1 MEGLFDYTSPTF
13 LLSCAAGAALLGIG
27 SYILQKQSG
36 NPDNKKILRDSILG
50 VIFTLMAW
58 VSVPDT
64 MKQLSTSIFSEG
76 AAEAVQEVAK
86 KTVQF
91 QDLELHVGPPGF

>member
-36 NPDNKKILRDSILG
+36 NSDNKKVLRDSILG

-76 AAEAVQEVAK
+76 TAEVVQEVAK

>member
-1 MEGLFDYTSPTF
+1 MDIFDTTNPTF
-13 LLSCAAGAALLGIG
+13 WISCIAGAAILGVG

-36 NPDNKKILRDSILG
+36 DVEQKKVLRDSVLG

-64 MKQLSTSIFSEG
+64 MKQVSSTLFAEGTASIIQD
-76 AAEAVQEVAK
+76 VTK
-86 KTVQF
+86 KSVQF
-91 QDLELHVGPPGF
+91 QDLELLVGPPGF

>member
-1 MEGLFDYTSPTF
+1 MDMFDTSNPTF
-13 LLSCAAGAALLGIG
+13 WISCLAGAAILGIG
-27 SYILQKQSG
+27 SYIFQKRSG
-36 NPDNKKILRDSILG
+36 DVEQNIILRDSILG

-64 MKQLSTSIFSEG
+64 MKEITSSMLSESVADATQ
-76 AAEAVQEVAK
+76 AVAK
-86 KTVQF
+86 KAVHF